1 MTFTGP
7 IATAGAAHPTART
20 RLHVETRGVVDP
32 GELLPLTDAS
42 APLAWLREGEG
53 IVGIGEALRL
63 EFGGAS
69 RFADAADAWRAI
81 ADLAEVADAVDV
93 PGSGLVAFASFA
105 FADDSASP
113 SALVV
118 PAIVAGRRGGR
129 AWITRIRPIDGGTGS
144 LPPLPH
150 PTAFGSPWRVKLRD
164 GALPPAEYEAAVAD
178 AVRRIQGGEFE
189 KVVLARELRGR
200 MPRGADVRRLV
211 SKLSTDYP
219 DTWTFAVDGLVGAS
233 PETLVRVDRGGV
245 SARVL
250 AGTASRG
257 VGADGD
263 HDAELRL
270 ATSTKDRD
278 EHAFAVRSAIET
290 LRPHTSR
297 LEASAEPFTVRLPNL
312 WHLATD
318 LDGTLGDGST
328 SLDLVAAMHPTAAV
342 AGSPT
347 DVATAAIADLEGF
360 DRGRYAG
367 PVGWIGADGDGE
379 WAIALRCAQIGPD
392 GSVRAHAGAGI
403 VRDSDPGEELAE
415 STIKFAAIVD
425 AIG

>member
-1 MTFTGP
+1 MS
-7 IATAGAAHPTART
+7 TAGAAHPAART

-32 GELLPLTDAS
+32 GELLPLADAS

-53 IVGIGEALRL
+53 IVGVGEALRL
-63 EFGGAS
+63 EFRGAS
-69 RFADAADAWRAI
+69 RFADAADAWRAVA
-81 ADLAEVADAVDV
+81 ADAEIADAVEV
-93 PGSGLVAFASFA
+93 PGSGLVAFASFT
-105 FADDSASP
+105 FADASAAR

-118 PAIVAGRRGGR
+118 PAIVAGRRNGR
-129 AWITRIRPIDGGTGS
+129 AWITRIRVVDADGAA
-144 LPPLPH
+144 PPLPH
-150 PTAFGSPWRVKLRD
+150 PTAYGAPFHVRLRD
-164 GALPPAEYEAAVAD
+164 GALPSEAYERAVAE
-178 AVRRIQGGEFE
+178 AVRRIGDGEFE

-211 SKLSTDYP
+211 SRLAEDYP

-257 VGADGD
+257 VDTDGD

-270 ATSTKDRD
+270 ATSTKDRA
-278 EHAFAVRSAIET
+278 EHAFAVRSAIDA

-342 AGSPT
+342 AGVPT
-347 DVATAAIADLEGF
+347 DAATAAIAELERF

-379 WAIALRCAQIGPD
+379 WAIALRCAQIGAD
-392 GSVRAHAGAGI
+392 GTVRAHAGAGI

-415 STIKFAAIVD
+415 STIKFQAVVD